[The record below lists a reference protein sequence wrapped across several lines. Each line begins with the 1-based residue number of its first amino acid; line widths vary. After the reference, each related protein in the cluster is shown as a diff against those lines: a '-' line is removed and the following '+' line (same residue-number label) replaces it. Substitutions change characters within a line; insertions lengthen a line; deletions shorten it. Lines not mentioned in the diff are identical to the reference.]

1 MSHILLVEDDV
12 EIAENVLL
20 FLESQ
25 NYQTTHLTTG
35 ELVVETVQKSHPDL
49 VLLDVMLPIKNG
61 TECCKQIRTFSDVPI
76 IMLTAKVE
84 EIDRLVGLE
93 AGADDYV
100 CKPFSAMELMLRIK
114 AILKRTNKHTIPNS
128 FSLNVETLKVSYF
141 KNVIEL
147 THLEFNLFN
156 LLYQSPERIYSRT
169 QILDLAYPDMR
180 DISDRTVDAHV
191 KNIRNKIKSLGINE
205 VVVESVYGAGYRF
218 VTPVI

>member
-12 EIAENVLL
+12 EIAESVLL
-20 FLESQ
+20 FLEAQS
-25 NYQTTHLTTG
+25 YKATHLTTG
-35 ELVVETVQKSHPDL
+35 EFVVETVKKDQPDL
-49 VLLDVMLPIKNG
+49 VLLDLMLPIKNG
-61 TECCKQIRTFSDVPI
+61 TECCKDIRAFSDVPI

-114 AILKRTNKHTIPNS
+114 AILKRTNRNTVTNN
-128 FSLNVETLKVSYF
+128 FNLDVETLKVRYL

-147 THLEFNLFN
+147 TYLEFNLFN
-156 LLYQSPERIYSRT
+156 LLYQSPERIYSRA

-191 KNIRNKIKSLGINE
+191 KNIRNKIKSLGISD
-205 VVVESVYGAGYRF
+205 VVVESVYGAGYRYIA
-218 VTPVI
+218 PIN